1 MAVTEMGLTT
11 LGITF
16 GYGVGSSKPASF
28 TQLERIVSLA
38 EISVEP
44 ESIDVSCLE
53 DLTSKFKPG
62 RGTITDTFPV
72 VINLTDETEA
82 QWDAVISA
90 YNARTSGESMWF
102 EIIVPGKTK
111 AAFFKAAPP
120 AKIPI
125 PSMDQNAAFTAT
137 INLTVEELV
146 GWDTKVAF

>member
-28 TQLERIVSLA
+28 TQLERIVSISELA
-38 EISVEP
+38 VES

-53 DLTSKFKPG
+53 DFTSKFKPG
-62 RGTITDTFPV
+62 RGSVTDSVPV
-72 VINLTDETEA
+72 TINLTDETEA
-82 QWDAVISA
+82 QWDAVIAA
-90 YNARTSGESMWF
+90 YNGKSSGESMWF
-102 EIIVPGKTK
+102 EIIVLGMTK

-120 AKIPI
+120 AKLPV

-137 INLTVEELV
+137 VNLTVEELV